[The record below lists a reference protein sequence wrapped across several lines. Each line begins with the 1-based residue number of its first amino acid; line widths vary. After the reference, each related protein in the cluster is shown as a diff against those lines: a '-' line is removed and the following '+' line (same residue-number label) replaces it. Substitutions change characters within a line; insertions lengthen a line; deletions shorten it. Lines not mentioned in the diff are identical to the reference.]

1 MKKSTC
7 LFILGFCLSLQMMAQ
22 VKKTTAKPATPA
34 MPDIEKMLKDLPP
47 DQRAM
52 VKEMMG
58 NKISA
63 VANKVE
69 PVKKAASPIIKIPL
83 KQPLQVPT
91 QAQAKDRLLWYKGKK
106 INDSMLV
113 TTKAMLV
120 LYSNKRNMVV
130 AEPLEKT
137 DSFRLMVKNVS
148 KEAKMTEDYIEGEAA
163 KKNGFLNYP
172 LIQMTVDRFEVLD
185 EQFNNALKNTID
197 LPEVPKSNS
206 VPQSTKVSPKN
217 HNVDLE
223 KAIAGMYEKLKT
235 LLANEPDKNFDA
247 PPKDQLGVSY
257 RCDKNALKLYA
268 EAEKTWKEKF
278 NQYEYDLIR
287 SAMAIERSLQLSS
300 YEESDIDAAFPG
312 LSADLLRA
320 HELYYTR
327 LDEKESKLISTYGK
341 NIFMLHCVVTTIL
354 AYERQKQ
361 LSGRDEKDG
370 EFSTVITNLMNNPEL
385 EIYINEQIDKKNWD
399 VILDIPYMFGRQR
412 SAQLLGGS
420 EALVIRLSD
429 LTKKLMNLNRFAL
442 TVDIDFNERYH
453 DDDGEDA
460 LKVNGSIKTTDKVY
474 VSLFPGTCPRWILML
489 PSFDYEMKKLPY
501 IPLQVVSGLKSIKDD
516 KNWKN
521 YSYSGPKDMI
531 MNAPAFAIDF
541 TRTNE
546 PDTAVLQ
553 TLRYEDGVP
562 YIFKDYATAYTT
574 DLTGYLNDVFVRPE
588 LTATKEQQVKDYGKA
603 MMANFSGIIP
613 IQNNTTTLEKLKSQH
628 SITMLKQ
635 EGARSIS
642 EIMNT
647 AIPAFLFNAQ
657 NGSST
662 LIDINVDTKHKN
674 DYVEVVYGIL
684 KLKVVNDPIPEN

>member
-1 MKKSTC
+1 MKKLTC
-7 LFILGFCLSLQMMAQ
+7 LFILVFCLSLQMMAQ

-120 LYSNKRNMVV
+120 LYSDKRNMVV

-137 DSFRLMVKNVS
+137 DSFRLMVKNLS

-197 LPEVPKSNS
+197 LPEVPVGNS
-206 VPQSTKVSPKN
+206 VPQSTSTSPKS

-223 KAIAGMYEKLKT
+223 KGIAGMYEKLKT

-247 PPKDQLGVSY
+247 PPKEQLGVSY

-268 EAEKTWKEKF
+268 EAEKTWQDKF
-278 NQYEYDLIR
+278 NQYEYDLVR

-300 YEESDIDAAFPG
+300 YEESDIDATFPG
-312 LSADLLRA
+312 LSADLQRA
-320 HELYYTR
+320 HELHYTR

-341 NIFMLHCVVTTIL
+341 NIFMKHCVVTTIL

-370 EFSTVITNLMNNPEL
+370 EFSTVLTDLMNNPEI
-385 EIYINEQIDKKNWD
+385 EIYINEQIEKKNWD
-399 VILDIPYMFGRQR
+399 VILDLPYMMGLQRQ
-412 SAQLLGGS
+412 AQLMSADMAS
-420 EALVIRLSD
+420 ERLQK
-429 LTKKLMNLNRFAL
+429 LTQKLLNLNRFVL
-442 TVDIDFNERYH
+442 TVDIDFNVRYH
-453 DDDGEDA
+453 DDGEDV

-474 VSLFPGTCPRWILML
+474 VSLFPGTCPRWILAL

-516 KNWKN
+516 KNWIN

-531 MNAPAFAIDF
+531 MFSPVFAIDF

-553 TLRYEDGVP
+553 TLRYVDDVP
-562 YIFKDYATAYTT
+562 SMPVANAYTT
-574 DLTGYLNDVFVRPE
+574 DLPGYLNDVYLIPE
-588 LTATKEQQVKDYGKA
+588 ETGANEQMVMELGKN
-603 MMANFSGIIP
+603 MMAKFSEIAT
-613 IQNNTTTLEKLKSQH
+613 IQNNSTTLEKLKSQH
-628 SITMLKQ
+628 SMMLLKQ
-635 EGARSIS
+635 GATKGAA
-642 EIMNT
+642 EIINT
-647 AIPAFLFNAQ
+647 TKPMFLFNAQ
-657 NGSST
+657 NGTSIIVDAK
-662 LIDINVDTKHKN
+662 LDTKHKN
-674 DYVEVVYGIL
+674 DDVEVVYGIF
-684 KLKVVNDPIPEN
+684 KLKVVNEPITD

>member
-1 MKKSTC
+1 MKKLTC
-7 LFILGFCLSLQMMAQ
+7 LLVVVFCLSLQMMAQ

-34 MPDIEKMLKDLPP
+34 MPDIEKMLKDLPA
-47 DQRAM
+47 DERAM

-58 NKISA
+58 NKTSA
-63 VANKVE
+63 VVNKVE

-91 QAQAKDRLLWYKGKK
+91 QAQAKDHLLWYKGKK

-163 KKNGFLNYP
+163 KKNSFLNYP
-172 LIQMTVDRFEVLD
+172 LIQMTVDRFEVID
-185 EQFNNALKNTID
+185 ELFNNAIKNTID
-197 LPEVPKSNS
+197 LPEVNLSKPVPGKS
-206 VPQSTKVSPKN
+206 KG
-217 HNVDLE
+217 
-223 KAIAGMYEKLKT
+223 AGMDEEFTPEQSIAEMYKKLKN

-247 PPKDQLGVSY
+247 PPKDQFGVSY
-257 RCDKNALKLYA
+257 HCDKNALQLYR
-268 EAEKTWKEKF
+268 EAENNWSLKFKE
-278 NQYEYDLIR
+278 YEVDLFR
-287 SAMAIERSLQLSS
+287 CAMGIARALQLSG

-312 LSADLLRA
+312 LNADIQKAQDR
-320 HELYYTR
+320 YFSR
-327 LDEKESKLISTYGK
+327 LDEKLSKLISSYGK
-341 NIFMLHCVVTTIL
+341 NIFMQPCIIRTALGI
-354 AYERQKQ
+354 ERQRQ
-361 LSGRDEKDG
+361 LMSLPEGTGLAAIHLMEG
-370 EFSTVITNLMNNPEL
+370 PEFEN
-385 EIYINEQIDKKNWD
+385 YINEQIDKKNWD
-399 VILDIPYMFGRQR
+399 VILDIPYMLGRNR
-412 SAQLLGGS
+412 SAQLLGQEDLS
-420 EALVIRLSD
+420 ERLSK
-429 LTKKLMNLNRFAL
+429 LTFKLLDLNRFAL
-442 TVDIDFNERYH
+442 TIDIDFNERYH
-453 DDDGEDA
+453 TSDGEDA
-460 LKVNGSIKTTDKVY
+460 LKVNGSIKTIDKVY

-501 IPLQVVSGLKSIKDD
+501 IPLQVVSGLKSIKVD
-516 KNWKN
+516 KNWVN

-553 TLRYEDGVP
+553 TLRYEDGEP
-562 YIFKDYATAYTT
+562 YIWKDYATAYTT
-574 DLTGYLNDVFVRPE
+574 DLTGYLNDVYVRPE
-588 LTATKEQQVKDYGKA
+588 LTAANEQKVKDYGKA
-603 MMANFSGIIP
+603 MMAKFSGIIP

-684 KLKVVNDPIPEN
+684 KLKVVHDPITD

>member
-7 LFILGFCLSLQMMAQ
+7 LLVVVFCLSLQMMAQ
-22 VKKTTAKPATPA
+22 VKKTAAKPATPA

-47 DQRAM
+47 DQQKMAR
-52 VKEMMG
+52 EMLG
-58 NKISA
+58 NATGKTA
-63 VANKVE
+63 VIKTE
-69 PVKKAASPIIKIPL
+69 TPVAAPSPIIKIKLAKP
-83 KQPLQVPT
+83 VNAPT
-91 QAQAKDRLLWYKGKK
+91 EAQATDRLLWYKGKK

-148 KEAKMTEDYIEGEAA
+148 KEAKMTEDYIEAEAE

-341 NIFMLHCVVTTIL
+341 NIFMQHCIITTIL

-385 EIYINEQIDKKNWD
+385 EIYINEQIEKKNWD
-399 VILDIPYMFGRQR
+399 VILDLPYMLGLQRQ
-412 SAQLLGGS
+412 AQLLGGS
-420 EALVIRLSD
+420 EALIIRLSD
-429 LTKKLMNLNRFAL
+429 LTKKLMNLNRFVL

-453 DDDGEDA
+453 DDDGEDV
-460 LKVNGSIKTTDKVY
+460 LKVNGSIKTIDKVY
-474 VSLFPGTCPRWILML
+474 VSLYPVQCGRWILTT
-489 PSFDYEMKKLPY
+489 PTFDYSLGIPY
-501 IPLQVVSGLKSIKDD
+501 FPLQVVSGIKSVKTD
-516 KNWKN
+516 KNWES
-521 YSYSGPKDMI
+521 YSYSGPKDMMI
-531 MNAPAFAIDF
+531 YSPNFAIDF

-553 TLRYEDGVP
+553 ILRYVDETPLISVS
-562 YIFKDYATAYTT
+562 KAYTT
-574 DLTGYLNDVFVRPE
+574 DLTGYLNDVYMKPE
-588 LTATKEQQVKDYGKA
+588 ETAPSEEKIKDFGKDLLA
-603 MMANFSGIIP
+603 KFSKTTT
-613 IQNNTTTLEKLKSQH
+613 QNNTTPLEQLKFKH
-628 SITMLKQ
+628 SIITQKLEATRKP
-635 EGARSIS
+635 S
-642 EIMNT
+642 EIFNT
-647 AIPAFLFNAQ
+647 AQTVLLFNAQ
-657 NGSST
+657 NGSSN
-662 LIDINVDTKHKN
+662 LIDVKLDTKHKN
-674 DYVEVVYGIL
+674 DKVEVVYGIF
-684 KLKVVNDPIPEN
+684 KLKVVNDPITD